1 MHNASYRSISFQ
13 IIYSTLNRLVRFVIP
28 NKGGE
33 IYRNVLID
41 KAVNAQETF
50 KKLKLKCISTYIRR
64 LFETKKKVFGLQSSL
79 VFSKQWFYCVDTASQ
94 DETIG
99 HFFFVQTSGRAL
111 SGSEIFHIEEFV
123 DKERIFFFI
132 AF

>member
-1 MHNASYRSISFQ
+1 
-13 IIYSTLNRLVRFVIP
+13 VRFVIP

-64 LFETKKKVFGLQSSL
+64 LFERKKKVFGLQSSL

-111 SGSEIFHIEEFV
+111 RYFIEEFV